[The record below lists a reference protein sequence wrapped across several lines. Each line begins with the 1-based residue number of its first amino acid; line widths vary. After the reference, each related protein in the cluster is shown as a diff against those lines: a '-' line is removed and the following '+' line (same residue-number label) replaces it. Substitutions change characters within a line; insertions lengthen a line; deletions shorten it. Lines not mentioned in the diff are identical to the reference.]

1 MAVPVETASWETRT
15 SVKHDQESEAA
26 RLMVD
31 VSDKSRRNYNGP
43 VNAPQRS
50 QNRRFNE
57 FKLRILPADV
67 GIMSEVCYDIEGQL
81 FRHSRKTP
89 EDRCCL

>member
-15 SVKHDQESEAA
+15 SVKQVQESEAA

-31 VSDKSRRNYNGP
+31 VSDKSHGNYNGP
-43 VNAPQRS
+43 VNATHRQHGT
-50 QNRRFNE
+50 NATFC
-57 FKLRILPADV
+57 IVPADV
-67 GIMSEVCYDIEGQL
+67 GIISEVRYDVGRL

-89 EDRCCL
+89 EDRGCL